1 MLVVYIIW
9 IIGIFIATIGDYE
22 NIAVTPKQVYE
33 CTDLNIFACVLVFV
47 IAFVLDPLFFVVHFI
62 DWLLHVGRKDRR

>member
-33 CTDLNIFACVLVFV
+33 CTDLNMFACTLVIIIGFY
-47 IAFVLDPLFFVVHFI
+47 
-62 DWLLHVGRKDRR
+62 

>member
-33 CTDLNIFACVLVFV
+33 CTVYDNGK
-47 IAFVLDPLFFVVHFI
+47 HKRERNSNR
-62 DWLLHVGRKDRR
+62 GRESDEC